1 MNKSQPKARA
11 ALRKAFS
18 SAKVASGPYKVTTG
32 DRNDDMSYYVY
43 RQNTDHF
50 SRMTVAEGLYR
61 EDAQFIAACYNHVGT
76 LLEEED

>member
-50 SRMTVAEGLYR
+50 SRMTVAE
-61 EDAQFIAACYNHVGT
+61 
-76 LLEEED
+76 